1 MSPHVDALAPS
12 GLSFAEHRARRS
24 AAAVGVS
31 PASSTAFTFAPLSS
45 SATHAG
51 LCPFTAAQCSGV
63 LPHESLESTAA
74 TPEPIDEPF
83 AFPRDFFRPFA
94 PPVVE
99 GTCTPS
105 MASATR
111 EMTLEG
117 APALA
122 ATCSAVCPSSSA
134 TDAAPPLSK
143 ISVSS
148 DGGPLAAAI
157 VNAL

>member
-12 GLSFAEHRARRS
+12 GLSFAEQRARRS

-74 TPEPIDEPF
+74 TPEPMEPR